1 MTVSFMLNDRP
12 QRLEC
17 SPGET
22 LKTVLG
28 RAGLVSLREGCDGE
42 GSCGLCAVLLDGRLV
57 NSCMIL
63 APEAQ
68 GRVLIS
74 VEHFDKDPVL
84 RTIQRALIDS
94 SCVQCGYCTPAV
106 VLAARELL
114 SRSLKPTDAQIADAL
129 SGTLCRCTGYKQFF
143 EAVHLAAARLSD
155 PGYAAPAG
163 RNTGPICATW
173 ARTGKRWTPRCSS
186 KANGPLWRTG
196 CPRMSAGSGCWAA
209 PSPTAG

>member
-163 RNTGPICATW
+163 EEYRPDL
-173 ARTGKRWTPRCSS
+173 RHVGKDREKVDAQMLVQGER
-186 KANGPLWRTG
+186 AF
-196 CPRMSAGSGCWAA
+196 
-209 PSPTAG
+209 